1 MSRHA
6 LFGSFVDAKCSRPR
20 RPTYCRPAWKVFS
33 PAVGDPCFS
42 RTTPDALFAR
52 IDEAEDRVGVA
63 GSTKV
68 WAGHIL
74 REKSRKLPFYGPQR
88 KKYTRMLALQA
99 AKSEKE
105 AADRAKAKQVQA
117 DSPALFKPADSPES
131 AFMEPRRRKRRL
143 MDRVCMET
151 VAPIPPDAF
160 HG

>member
-1 MSRHA
+1 M
-6 LFGSFVDAKCSRPR
+6 
-20 RPTYCRPAWKVFS
+20 
-33 PAVGDPCFS
+33 GDPRFS

-52 IDEAEDRVGVA
+52 IDEAEGRVGVA

>member
-1 MSRHA
+1 MLSPAPSHV
-6 LFGSFVDAKCSRPR
+6 LQTGAKVFSP
-20 RPTYCRPAWKVFS
+20 FS
-33 PAVGDPCFS
+33 PAVGDPRFS

-52 IDEAEDRVGVA
+52 IDEAEGRVGVA

-68 WAGHIL
+68 WVGHIL
-74 REKSRKLPFYGPQR
+74 REKSRKLPVYGPDR
-88 KKYTRMLALQA
+88 KKYTRMLAQQA
-99 AKSEKE
+99 AKSE

-143 MDRVCMET
+143 MDRMET
-151 VAPIPPDAF
+151 VAPVAPSAF